1 MFRPGRVSDRTK
13 GQDPLQANEALLIER
28 LRARDLRAFEQ
39 LYKAHH
45 GRLSRFLL
53 NMLRRPQLVEE
64 VLNDT
69 MMVVWDKIGD
79 FQGAS
84 KLSTWMFGIAYR
96 QGLSALRR
104 LDEPVED
111 ERSAGLE
118 SGDATPEQEAVRE
131 HSRRALTEAID
142 ALSPTH
148 RAVVNLT
155 YFQDCGYRE
164 IAEILDCPVDTVKT
178 RMFHA
183 RRHLKQSLAG
193 GLADWI

>member
-1 MFRPGRVSDRTK
+1 MSDDMLVDR
-13 GQDPLQANEALLIER
+13 IR
-28 LRARDLRAFEQ
+28 RRDLWAFEQ

-45 GRLSRFLL
+45 GRMSRFLL

-111 ERSAGLE
+111 DRSASVE
-118 SGDATPEQEAVRE
+118 SPEGTPERKTAEGQ
-131 HSRRALTEAID
+131 SRLALTKAID
-142 ALSPTH
+142 ALSPAQ

-155 YFQDCGYRE
+155 YFQELGYRE

-183 RRHLKQSLAG
+183 RRHLKQSLTG
-193 GLADWI
+193 DLADWI

>member
-1 MFRPGRVSDRTK
+1 MPHRMK
-13 GQDPLQANEALLIER
+13 EQDPLPSNEAMLIER

-39 LYKAHH
+39 LYKTYR

-64 VLNDT
+64 VLDDT

-118 SGDATPEQEAVRE
+118 SHEPSPEQRAGAGR
-131 HSRRALTEAID
+131 SRKALAQAID
-142 ALSPTH
+142 ALSPAH
-148 RAVVNLT
+148 RAVVTLT

-193 GLADWI
+193 DLADWI